1 MKRFLI
7 PILATALSASA
18 LAQPATMPP
27 REPAP
32 LDTVSVTGN
41 GRVIVT
47 PDRFSF
53 NATVQTISPT
63 VEEAVNE
70 NNTKVAAVIAA
81 LKNAGAK
88 AEEIQTSNFSIYPQ
102 QDYSQQ
108 QQGKLPRLIGYQ
120 VSNSITVTKKQI
132 ADAGRLL
139 QAAIAA
145 GVNQT
150 SGLSFSV
157 SDPARGRD
165 EGLRAAFADAHAKA
179 SLLAQAAG
187 RTLGNALTI
196 TEGGSSTPPTPRPMM
211 GVRAM
216 AAQVV
221 SEPVPVESGTSELS
235 YTVSVVFAMR

>member
-1 MKRFLI
+1 MKRILI
-7 PILATALSASA
+7 FAFAAAISASA
-18 LAQPATMPP
+18 LAQSMPP

-32 LDTVSVTGN
+32 IDTVSVTGT
-41 GRVIVT
+41 GRVSLA

-53 NATVQTISPT
+53 NVSVQTIAPT

-88 AEEIQTSNFSIYPQ
+88 PEEIQTSNFSIYPQ

-132 ADAGRLL
+132 ADAGKLL

-145 GVNQT
+145 GVNQS

-157 SDPARGRD
+157 SDPTRGRD
-165 EGLRAAFADAHAKA
+165 EGLRAAFADARAKA

-187 RTLGNALTI
+187 RTLGPAMAI
-196 TEGGSSTPPTPRPMM
+196 TEGGASNPQPPRPMM
-211 GVRAM
+211 GRVM
-216 AAQVV
+216 AAQVA
-221 SEPVPVESGTSELS
+221 EPVPVESGSEELS
-235 YTVSVVFAMR
+235 FTVSVVFALR